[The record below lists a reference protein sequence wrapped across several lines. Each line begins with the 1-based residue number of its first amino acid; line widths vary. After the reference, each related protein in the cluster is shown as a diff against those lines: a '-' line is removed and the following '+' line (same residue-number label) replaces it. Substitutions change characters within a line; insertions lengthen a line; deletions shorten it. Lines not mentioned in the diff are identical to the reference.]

1 MRHNDLPSFFD
12 RSGMKILLLCS
23 GLFTM
28 MTAVAAPQIERWETS
43 NGARVLYVHTPE
55 LPIVDLRV
63 IFDAGSARDG
73 AQGGIASMTNGLLS
87 SGAGKRGEEGIAALV
102 DRLGAQLGFDSF
114 RDMALVSLRSLS
126 EPAQLNPAL
135 DLVSDLIHHPFFPED
150 AFARERSRQLVG
162 IQSQKQSPGTIA
174 SKAFYR
180 ALYGKHPYAE
190 PSSGTEE
197 SVKALKRSDLR
208 RFHAQYY
215 VGSNA
220 TVAIVGD
227 LGVEQAKAIAQQ
239 VVGHLPK
246 GEKAPGLP
254 KAVTAKPGETVE
266 ISFPSVQSHLLTGH
280 PVLRRGDADYFSL
293 YVGNHILGGSGLTSM
308 ISEEVRE
315 ARGLAYS
322 AYSYFSPMRG
332 EGPFTAGLQTKNES
346 RDEALKVLRET
357 IDRFITQGPAAE
369 DLERSKKNITG
380 GFPLRIDSNKKIVE
394 YLGMIGFYGLPV
406 DYLDTFNQQIE
417 QVTAASIQ
425 QAFKRRLHPTAM
437 VTVVVGGKVN

>member
-1 MRHNDLPSFFD
+1 
-12 RSGMKILLLCS
+12 
-23 GLFTM
+23 
-28 MTAVAAPQIERWETS
+28 
-43 NGARVLYVHTPE
+43 
-55 LPIVDLRV
+55 
-63 IFDAGSARDG
+63 
-73 AQGGIASMTNGLLS
+73 
-87 SGAGKRGEEGIAALV
+87 
-102 DRLGAQLGFDSF
+102 
-114 RDMALVSLRSLS
+114 
-126 EPAQLNPAL
+126 
-135 DLVSDLIHHPFFPED
+135 
-150 AFARERSRQLVG
+150 
-162 IQSQKQSPGTIA
+162 
-174 SKAFYR
+174 
-180 ALYGKHPYAE
+180 
-190 PSSGTEE
+190 
-197 SVKALKRSDLR
+197 
-208 RFHAQYY
+208 
-215 VGSNA
+215 
-220 TVAIVGD
+220 
-227 LGVEQAKAIAQQ
+227 
-239 VVGHLPK
+239 
-246 GEKAPGLP
+246 
-254 KAVTAKPGETVE
+254 
-266 ISFPSVQSHLLTGH
+266 
-280 PVLRRGDADYFSL
+280 
-293 YVGNHILGGSGLTSM
+293 M